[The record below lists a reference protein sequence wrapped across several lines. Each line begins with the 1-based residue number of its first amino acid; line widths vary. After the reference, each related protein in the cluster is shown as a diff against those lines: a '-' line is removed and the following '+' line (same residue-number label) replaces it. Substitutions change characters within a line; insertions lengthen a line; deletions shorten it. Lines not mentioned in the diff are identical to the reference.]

1 MSGVGQCI
9 LLPTCEGG
17 SGVAIIAMILP
28 LLLQLLP
35 LLIFP
40 IIKMDQP
47 LGQGKRTVPKVKNLI
62 LGCMKIQAQV
72 I

>member
-17 SGVAIIAMILP
+17 SGVTIIAMILP

-47 LGQGKRTVPKVKNLI
+47 LGQAKRP
-62 LGCMKIQAQV
+62 
-72 I
+72 